1 MSKRKR
7 NARNT
12 APGRN
17 NDRLILGG
25 GLIVVA
31 ALIAFVIF
39 RSSRSTPVDS
49 IPPAPAPAPAA
60 AAPATDHDHAAESS
74 VRRITAPEVR
84 TALDRG
90 EAVVVD
96 VRDIDSYAA
105 GHVAGAMHIPLE
117 FIESQVPYL
126 PRGKM
131 LVTYCT

>member
-12 APGRN
+12 APGRS
-17 NDRLILGG
+17 NDWLVLGAG
-25 GLIVVA
+25 AIVVV
-31 ALIAFVIF
+31 ALIAFVIV
-39 RSSRSTPVDS
+39 RSSRSTAVNS
-49 IPPAPAPAPAA
+49 IPPAPAPTASTPAPE
-60 AAPATDHDHAAESS
+60 HDHAAESS